1 MANVLLDF
9 EELPHCGNSL
19 SVLRCITPCLDCVH
33 PKRMPLRKGLEGVV
47 NPQSGFTSGVCYAN
61 STLGYT
67 EPPESPVFCGAKNA
81 PK

>member
-9 EELPHCGNSL
+9 EELPCCGNSL
-19 SVLRCITPCLDCVH
+19 RVSCEFCVAKLHADCVH
-33 PKRMPLRKGLEGVV
+33 PEGVPLRKGLEGRGAVTARSAV
-47 NPQSGFTSGVCYAN
+47 
-61 STLGYT
+61 T